1 MPRAR
6 TVPWLRAVV
15 CASLVLSLCAIDFGV
30 AFAADA
36 TDPALQGPAQG
47 PTSYQVRKGDSL
59 SSIARRNGVSVA
71 ALASANNI
79 RNVQLIV
86 VGQRLVIPSP
96 APVGSPLVAPT
107 LVPAAVPAPRAVEIV
122 PVAGPTA
129 TPVVYVLKR
138 GDNLGAVA
146 RKYKV
151 TVSALAAANGIRNP
165 NRVTVGLRLVIPSAV
180 VPAPATT
187 VAAPT
192 TTTVATLV
200 ADTSTTTVPALV
212 AAVATPTLPV
222 ATTLPPTTTVPA
234 PPTVPA
240 AALVAAPT
248 LTPEQLARLPKELLN
263 LPDRLALIPSFD
275 RWAAEYAVPPSLL
288 KALAWMES
296 GWQTTVVSPSGAIGI
311 GQLLPSTAGFVAGVL
326 IGAPLDPY
334 VADDNIRMSARF
346 LAHLVSLTN
355 GDVNMALAGYYQG
368 LTSVRRDGM
377 KATTAAYVN
386 VVLALQ
392 ARF

>member
-6 TVPWLRAVV
+6 SVPWLRAVV
-15 CASLVLSLCAIDFGV
+15 GASLVLSLCAIDFGV
-30 AFAADA
+30 AFAADS
-36 TDPALQGPAQG
+36 TDSALQGQAQA

-86 VGQRLVIPSP
+86 VGQWLVIPSP
-96 APVGSPLVAPT
+96 ALAGSPLVTPT
-107 LVPAAVPAPRAVEIV
+107 LVPAAVPAPRSVEIV
-122 PVAGPTA
+122 PAAGPTA
-129 TPVVYVLKR
+129 TPVIYVLKR

-165 NRVTVGLRLVIPSAV
+165 NRVTVGLRLVIPSAA
-180 VPAPATT
+180 VPASATT
-187 VAAPT
+187 VAAP

-200 ADTSTTTVPALV
+200 ADTSTTTLPAVV

-222 ATTLPPTTTVPA
+222 TPTSPPTTSVTA
-234 PPTVPA
+234 ASTVPA

-263 LPDRLALIPSFD
+263 LPDRLALMPSFD

-296 GWQTTVVSPSGAIGI
+296 GWQATVVSPSGAIGI

-326 IGAPLDPY
+326 IGAPLDPF

>member
-6 TVPWLRAVV
+6 SVPWLRAVV
-15 CASLVLSLCAIDFGV
+15 GASLVLSLCAIDLGV

-36 TDPALQGPAQG
+36 TDPALQGQTQAPA
-47 PTSYQVRKGDSL
+47 SYQVRKGDSL
-59 SSIARRNGVSVA
+59 SSIARRNGVSVT

-86 VGQRLVIPSP
+86 VGHWLVIPSP
-96 APVGSPLVAPT
+96 APAGSPLVAPT
-107 LVPAAVPAPRAVEIV
+107 LVPAVVPAQRAVEIV

-129 TPVVYVLKR
+129 TPVIYVLKR
-138 GDNLGAVA
+138 GDSLGAVA

-151 TVSALAAANGIRNP
+151 TVTALAAANGIRNP
-165 NRVTVGLRLVIPSAV
+165 NRVTVGLRLVIPSAP
-180 VPAPATT
+180 VPASATT

-192 TTTVATLV
+192 TTVATPV
-200 ADTSTTTVPALV
+200 TDTSTTTVPALV

-234 PPTVPA
+234 PTTVPA

-248 LTPEQLARLPKELLN
+248 LTPEQLSRLPKELLN

-275 RWAAEYAVPPSLL
+275 RWAAEYAVPPTLL

-296 GWQTTVVSPSGAIGI
+296 GWQKNVVSPSGAIGI